1 MIKDACNRPSPA
13 QSAHEPLATF
23 QKVLAQRIGQ
33 RKYELWFEESAQ
45 TQVLNSHEGDENEPE
60 IRLIA
65 PSAFAAD
72 WIERNFRSAMTEV
85 GQSVLGRSVRVTIAT
100 IPVADC
106 ATPSERPARPPTQ
119 FEAISS
125 QSAHP
130 NSASRGVRMLASG
143 EVAPSRI
150 ARQESEIGWK
160 RFEDFLVGQPN
171 RLAYESARQMAEAHG
186 DPMRLLYLHGACG
199 VGKTHLLQSI
209 CRRYRE
215 LHPNARVR
223 YVTGEQF
230 TNEYI
235 AAIREGLI
243 EGFRR
248 RTRKLE
254 LLVIDDVH
262 FLGNKTATQSECL
275 HTIDAIGFQGSR
287 VVLASDEHPRQI
299 AKCSAG
305 LVSRFLSG
313 MVVKVDDPDRE
324 TRLALALRFAKQRA
338 LDLSPIALETLV
350 DRSGTSIRELEGSV
364 MTVAAVHALSAA
376 DAGNGRILVERALGR
391 GTASHAGRPARIG
404 EIVQAV
410 CTVLGVEREDL
421 LGVGRH
427 RRIVCARGLVSH
439 LAREMTTL
447 SFPEIAR
454 ALGRSSHSTIH
465 AATARIVGMLERG
478 ELLPARN
485 EHMRVG
491 DAIERTRREVFRV
504 KQ

>member
-1 MIKDACNRPSPA
+1 MIKDDCNSLSSA
-13 QSAHEPLATF
+13 QCAHEPLATF
-23 QKVLAQRIGQ
+23 QKALAERIGQ

-45 TQVLNSHEGDENEPE
+45 TQLLNCEENRKCETE
-60 IRLIA
+60 IRLTA
-65 PSAFAAD
+65 PSAFAAE
-72 WIERNFRSAMTEV
+72 WIERNFRTAMSEI
-85 GQSVLGRSVRVTIAT
+85 GQSVLGRPVRITIT
-100 IPVADC
+100 T
-106 ATPSERPARPPTQ
+106 TPSPDCPAGGERATRLPTQ

-125 QSAHP
+125 RPIHPASAE
-130 NSASRGVRMLASG
+130 RGVRMLASG
-143 EVAPSRI
+143 EVAPPRS
-150 ARQESEIGWK
+150 ARQESESGWK
-160 RFEDFLVGQPN
+160 RFDDFLVGNPN
-171 RLAYESARQMAEAHG
+171 RLAYESARQMAEAQG

-215 LHPNARVR
+215 LHPSARVR

-248 RTRKLE
+248 RTRKLD

-376 DAGNGRILVERALGR
+376 DSGNGRILVERALGR
-391 GTASHAGRPARIG
+391 ATASHSGRPVRIG

-421 LGVGRH
+421 LGASRH
-427 RRIVCARGLVSH
+427 RRIVCARGLTSH

-465 AATARIVGMLERG
+465 AAATRFAAMLERG
-478 ELLPARN
+478 ELLPARDEN
-485 EHMRVG
+485 MRMT